1 MKYFCVKLRSRGR
14 QMPITEVPSFNQ
26 MGLQFPGGGSTL
38 HFFTFSLEPEQPS
51 SNSYYHCQAPQP
63 ALSTLPPPP
72 RPARRR
78 PPPARPRPSSA
89 RWIPA
94 VSPPAPP
101 SSRCRACTAGWPGS
115 TPTSPGPSTWRLPGP
130 RTSSPRW
137 TPCRPVAVG
146 GTCTQQ
152 QQGAAG

>member
-26 MGLQFPGGGSTL
+26 MGLQFPGGGNTL
-38 HFFTFSLEPEQPS
+38 HFFTFSLEPEQPC

-78 PPPARPRPSSA
+78 PPPARPHHSSA
-89 RWIPA
+89 RWTPV
-94 VSPPAPP
+94 VSPPVRH
-101 SSRCRACTAGWPGS
+101 SYRCRACTAEWPGS
-115 TPTSPGPSTWRLPGP
+115 THTSPGPSTWRLQGP
-130 RTSSPRW
+130 LTSSPR
-137 TPCRPVAVG
+137 
-146 GTCTQQ
+146 
-152 QQGAAG
+152 